1 MQHISF
7 GSADMRK
14 VLTVIS
20 SFGLMAVLESSAFGQ
35 GCAMCRAALESSAE
49 GRLVASSFAH
59 GIILMLVLPYV
70 LLALFA
76 FALYRAYRK
85 RTKQRQQNPSYQ
97 T

>member
-1 MQHISF
+1 MQ
-7 GSADMRK
+7 K
-14 VLTVIS
+14 PLKVIS
-20 SFGLMAVLESSAFGQ
+20 LIGLMAILEASAFGQ